1 MVVALADS
9 FFFDV
14 DLDGTRTRLLGFLL
28 VSFTPFLI
36 VAPMIGPLT
45 VAIPAIMPKNEK
57 ARARSCGGNITCASA
72 STCGVIIAAEKPW
85 NRREG
90 PR

>member
-1 MVVALADS
+1 MREDGGSRFRHLARTHAAMMAGEAAMVVALADS

-36 VAPMIGPLT
+36 VAPMIGPMIDR
-45 VAIPAIMPKNEK
+45 V
-57 ARARSCGGNITCASA
+57 RGGRRL
-72 STCGVIIAAEKPW
+72 VIRMTALA
-85 NRREG
+85 
-90 PR
+90 